1 MPCRRRFRDLRHRL
15 VLRGV
20 EAFLEAP
27 FSAIEQTIEDL
38 DLLC

>member
-15 VLRGV
+15 ILRRV
-20 EAFLEAP
+20 EAFLETP